1 MLLIKA
7 RWGKWLLAG
16 LATISL
22 GALSVTVHA
31 DTQNVQD
38 NANVLSAKTER
49 YIDKVNN
56 DDMAKIKGHPQIAVI
71 TEKHVSSKYDDI
83 EDQAQALFNKYKFGR
98 SGYDNGVLFLIATKD
113 HKFRMQT
120 GYGIESVLPDAYL
133 YKLLTSDVKKDF
145 KQDDFN
151 AGVTTVVKRASAKII
166 KDQNNLRSAN
176 KVEQHNKNE
185 IWLLIIFGIFIIGFA
200 GIIFAIILSDEGGGS
215 GSGGFFSGS
224 SSDSGSGFSS
234 GGDFGGFGGFS
245 GGGGATGG
253 W

>member
-1 MLLIKA
+1 M
-7 RWGKWLLAG
+7 LAG

-22 GALSVTVHA
+22 GVLSVTVHA

-133 YKLLTSDVKKDF
+133 YKLLTPDVKKDF
-145 KQDDFN
+145 KQNDFN
-151 AGVTTVVKRASAKII
+151 AGVTTVVKRTSSKII
-166 KDQNNLRSAN
+166 RDQNNLRSAN

-185 IWLLIIFGIFIIGFA
+185 IWLFIIFGIFIIGFA
-200 GIIFAIILSDEGGGS
+200 GIVFAIIFSDEGGGS
-215 GSGGFFSGS
+215 GSGGFYSGS

>member
-16 LATISL
+16 LATVSL

-56 DDMAKIKGHPQIAVI
+56 DDMAKIKGRPQIAVI

-133 YKLLTSDVKKDF
+133 YKLLTPDVKKDF
-145 KQDDFN
+145 KQNDFN
-151 AGVTTVVKRASAKII
+151 AGVTTVVKRTSSKIVR
-166 KDQNNLRSAN
+166 DQKNLRSAN
-176 KVEQHNKNE
+176 RVEQHHKNE
-185 IWLLIIFGIFIIGFA
+185 IWLFIIFGIFIIGFA

-234 GGDFGGFGGFS
+234 GGDFGGDGGLS
-245 GGGGATGG
+245 GGGGADGS

>member
-1 MLLIKA
+1 MLIEVK
-7 RWGKWLLAG
+7 WGKWLLAG
-16 LATISL
+16 LTIVSF

-133 YKLLTSDVKKDF
+133 YKLLTPDVKKDF
-145 KQDDFN
+145 KQNDFN
-151 AGVTTVVKRASAKII
+151 AGVTTVVKRTSSKIVR
-166 KDQNNLRSAN
+166 DQKNLRSAN

-185 IWLLIIFGIFIIGFA
+185 IWLFIIFGIFIIGFV
-200 GIIFAIILSDEGGGS
+200 GIIFAIIFSDEGGGS
-215 GSGGFFSGS
+215 GSGGFFSGGGS
-224 SSDSGSGFSS
+224 GSDSGFSS

>member
-1 MLLIKA
+1 M
-7 RWGKWLLAG
+7 LAG
-16 LATISL
+16 LATVSL

-133 YKLLTSDVKKDF
+133 YKLLTPDVKKDF

-151 AGVTTVVKRASAKII
+151 AGVTTVVKRTSSKIV

-176 KVEQHNKNE
+176 KVEQHNKNK
-185 IWLLIIFGIFIIGFA
+185 IWLAIIFSILALGIV
-200 GIIFAIILSDEGGGS
+200 GIIIAICVWGDDSGS
-215 GSGGFFSGS
+215 GSGGFFSS
-224 SSDSGSGFSS
+224 SGSDSGSGFSS

>member
-16 LATISL
+16 LATVSL

-133 YKLLTSDVKKDF
+133 YKLLTPDVKKDF

-151 AGVTTVVKRASAKII
+151 AGVTTVVKRTSSKIV

-176 KVEQHNKNE
+176 KVEQHNKNK
-185 IWLLIIFGIFIIGFA
+185 IWLAIIFSILALGIV
-200 GIIFAIILSDEGGGS
+200 GIIIAICVWGDDSGS
-215 GSGGFFSGS
+215 GSGGFFSS
-224 SSDSGSGFSS
+224 SGSDSGSGFSS

>member
-133 YKLLTSDVKKDF
+133 YKLLTPDVKKDF
-145 KQDDFN
+145 KQNDFN
-151 AGVTTVVKRASAKII
+151 TGVTTVVKRTSSKIVR
-166 KDQNNLRSAN
+166 DQKNLRSAN

-185 IWLLIIFGIFIIGFA
+185 IWLFIIFGIFIIGFA
-200 GIIFAIILSDEGGGS
+200 GIVFAIIFSDEGGGS
-215 GSGGFFSGS
+215 GSGGFYSGS
-224 SSDSGSGFSS
+224 SSDSGSDFSS

>member
-1 MLLIKA
+1 MLLIKVK
-7 RWGKWLLAG
+7 WGKWLLAG
-16 LATISL
+16 LTIASL
-22 GALSVTVHA
+22 GALSTTAYA

-49 YIDKVNN
+49 YIDKINN
-56 DDMAKIKGHPQIAVI
+56 DDMVKIKGHPQIAVI

-145 KQDDFN
+145 KQNDFN
-151 AGVTTVVKRASAKII
+151 AGVTTVVKRTSSKIVR
-166 KDQNNLRSAN
+166 DQKNLRSVN

-185 IWLLIIFGIFIIGFA
+185 IWLFIIFGIFIIGFV
-200 GIIFAIILSDEGGGS
+200 GIIFVIIFSDEGGGS

>member
-1 MLLIKA
+1 M
-7 RWGKWLLAG
+7 LAG
-16 LATISL
+16 LATVSL

-145 KQDDFN
+145 KQNDFN
-151 AGVTTVVKRASAKII
+151 AGVITVVKRTSSKIVR
-166 KDQNNLRSAN
+166 DQKNLRSAN
-176 KVEQHNKNE
+176 RVEQHHKNE
-185 IWLLIIFGIFIIGFA
+185 IWLFIIFGIFIIGFA

>member
-1 MLLIKA
+1 M
-7 RWGKWLLAG
+7 LAG
-16 LATISL
+16 LATVSL

-56 DDMAKIKGHPQIAVI
+56 DDMAKIKGHPQIAII

-133 YKLLTSDVKKDF
+133 YKLLTPDVKKDF
-145 KQDDFN
+145 KQNDFN
-151 AGVTTVVKRASAKII
+151 AGVTTVVKRTSSKIVR
-166 KDQNNLRSAN
+166 DQKNLRSAN
-176 KVEQHNKNE
+176 KVEQHNKNK
-185 IWLLIIFGIFIIGFA
+185 IWLAIIFSILALGIV
-200 GIIFAIILSDEGGGS
+200 GIIIAICVWGDDSGS
-215 GSGGFFSGS
+215 GSGGFFSS
-224 SSDSGSGFSS
+224 SGSDSGSGFSG

>member
-16 LATISL
+16 LATVSL
-22 GALSVTVHA
+22 VALSVTVHA

-133 YKLLTSDVKKDF
+133 YKLLTPDVKKDF
-145 KQDDFN
+145 KKNDFN
-151 AGVTTVVKRASAKII
+151 TGVTTVVKRTSSKIVR
-166 KDQNNLRSAN
+166 DQNNLRSAN
-176 KVEQHNKNE
+176 RVEQHNKNE
-185 IWLLIIFGIFIIGFA
+185 IWLFIIFGIFIIGFA
-200 GIIFAIILSDEGGGS
+200 GIVFAIIFSDEGGGS
-215 GSGGFFSGS
+215 GSGGVFSGS

>member
-16 LATISL
+16 LATVSL

-133 YKLLTSDVKKDF
+133 YKLLTPDVKKDF
-145 KQDDFN
+145 KQNDFN
-151 AGVTTVVKRASAKII
+151 AGVTTVVKRTSSKIVR
-166 KDQNNLRSAN
+166 DQNNLRSAN

-185 IWLLIIFGIFIIGFA
+185 IWLAVIFGIFIIGFA
-200 GIIFAIILSDEGGGS
+200 GIIFAIILFDEGGGS

-245 GGGGATGG
+245 GGGCATGG

>member
-16 LATISL
+16 LATVSL

-166 KDQNNLRSAN
+166 KDQKNLRSAN
-176 KVEQHNKNE
+176 KVEQHNKNK
-185 IWLLIIFGIFIIGFA
+185 IWLAIIFSILALGIV
-200 GIIFAIILSDEGGGS
+200 GIIIAICVWGDDSGS
-215 GSGGFFSGS
+215 GSGGFFSS
-224 SSDSGSGFSS
+224 SGSDSGSGFSG

>member
-1 MLLIKA
+1 MLLIKVK
-7 RWGKWLLAG
+7 WGKWLLAG
-16 LATISL
+16 LTIASL
-22 GALSVTVHA
+22 GALSTTAYA

-38 NANVLSAKTER
+38 NANVLSSKTER

-145 KQDDFN
+145 KQNDFN
-151 AGVTTVVKRASAKII
+151 AGVTTVVKRTSSKIVRNQ
-166 KDQNNLRSAN
+166 KNLRSVN

-185 IWLLIIFGIFIIGFA
+185 IWLFIIFGIFIIGFV
-200 GIIFAIILSDEGGGS
+200 GIIFVIILSDEGGGS
-215 GSGGFFSGS
+215 GSGGFFYSSG
-224 SSDSGSGFSS
+224 SDSGFSG

>member
-1 MLLIKA
+1 MLLIKVK
-7 RWGKWLLAG
+7 WGKWLLAG
-16 LATISL
+16 LTIASL
-22 GALSVTVHA
+22 GALSTTAYA

-145 KQDDFN
+145 KQNDFN
-151 AGVTTVVKRASAKII
+151 AGVTTVVKRASTKIT
-166 KDQNNLRSAN
+166 KDQKNLRSAN

-185 IWLLIIFGIFIIGFA
+185 IWLFIIFGIFIIGFV

-215 GSGGFFSGS
+215 GSGGFFYSSG
-224 SSDSGSGFSS
+224 SDSGSGFSG

>member
-16 LATISL
+16 LTIASL
-22 GALSVTVHA
+22 GALSTTAYA

-38 NANVLSAKTER
+38 NANVLSVKTER

-133 YKLLTSDVKKDF
+133 YKLLTPDVKKDF
-145 KQDDFN
+145 KQNDFN
-151 AGVTTVVKRASAKII
+151 TGVTTVVKRTSSKIVR
-166 KDQNNLRSAN
+166 DQNNLRSAN
-176 KVEQHNKNE
+176 RVEQHNKNE
-185 IWLLIIFGIFIIGFA
+185 IWLFIIFGIFIIGFA

-224 SSDSGSGFSS
+224 SSGSDSGFSS

>member
-1 MLLIKA
+1 MLLIKVK
-7 RWGKWLLAG
+7 WGKWLLAG
-16 LATISL
+16 LTIAFL
-22 GALSVTVHA
+22 GALSTTAYA

-49 YIDKVNN
+49 YIDKVNT

-133 YKLLTSDVKKDF
+133 YKLLTPDVKKDF

-151 AGVTTVVKRASAKII
+151 AGVMTVVKRASAKII
-166 KDQNNLRSAN
+166 KDQKNLRSAN
-176 KVEQHNKNE
+176 KVEQHNKNK
-185 IWLLIIFGIFIIGFA
+185 IWLAIIFSILALGIVWFII
-200 GIIFAIILSDEGGGS
+200 AICVWSDDSGS
-215 GSGGFFSGS
+215 GSGGLFSGSGS
-224 SSDSGSGFSS
+224 SSDSGFSS

>member
-16 LATISL
+16 LTTISL

-71 TEKHVSSKYDDI
+71 TEKHVSGKYDDI

-133 YKLLTSDVKKDF
+133 YKLLTPDVKKDF

-151 AGVTTVVKRASAKII
+151 AGVTTVVKRTSSKIVR
-166 KDQNNLRSAN
+166 DQKNLRSAN
-176 KVEQHNKNE
+176 KVEQHNKNK
-185 IWLLIIFGIFIIGFA
+185 IWLAIIFSILALGIV
-200 GIIFAIILSDEGGGS
+200 GIIIAICVWSDDSGS